1 MIDVGIACSVATWS
15 GEIAEREPGAFVLGD
30 ESCRIAPVFRFELEN
45 RNPSRIATANLNRVA
60 FRKIGLDRDSA
71 ALTIG

>member
-1 MIDVGIACSVATWS
+1 LS
-15 GEIAEREPGAFVLGD
+15 GEVAEGDASAVALGD
-30 ESCRIAPVFRFELEN
+30 KSGQIAPVFRFELEN